1 MPLLGTVVAAALA
14 WGGGGG
20 TSDSLSGVVTD
31 RAGHPIAGAVVVVS
45 ELHRVALTGPDGRF
59 VVPDVPAG
67 RYFVIARRI
76 GYSPAAHQVTTGAT
90 VFKIALEPATLFVE
104 PEIGRAHV

>member
-1 MPLLGTVVAAALA
+1 VPLLGAVVAAALA
-14 WGGGGG
+14 LGA
-20 TSDSLSGVVTD
+20 SDSLSGIVTD

-76 GYSPAAHQVTTGAT
+76 
-90 VFKIALEPATLFVE
+90 
-104 PEIGRAHV
+104 